1 MNIYHVITMTV
12 FAVIGIKGGRM
23 LSTLYA
29 VELGASPFN
38 AGLLI
43 ATYAVFPLLLAVH
56 AGRIADR
63 YGVRLP
69 LLAGSAGMCAGV
81 LLPYFVR
88 GLPAVYAGAALTG
101 AAFIFLQV
109 STHALTGAL
118 GEGAARTRNFS
129 LFSLGMSVTDF
140 LGPVVAGLAIDH
152 LGHRKAYLC
161 LGATSIAAVLV
172 VMYFFRRMPRASHAE
187 GGGEARRALDLVG
200 IPDLRRILLASGLV
214 MTGIDLFL
222 LYLPL
227 YGHSIGLSATA
238 IGLVMGACAVAG
250 FVVRA
255 ALPALVK
262 RLTEER
268 ALLYSLF
275 LSAAAFS
282 LIPLFAHAWILGAVS
297 FGLGLGL
304 GLGQPLT
311 LVLTYNFSPAGRAGE
326 ALGLRLTVS
335 NLTHVVMPVLFGIMG
350 SVLGLSWVFWITAA
364 LLGIGGH
371 FSRKKSGGAQV

>member
-1 MNIYHVITMTV
+1 MNIHQVIAMAM

-43 ATYAVFPLLLAVH
+43 ASYAVFPLLLAMH

-69 LLAGSAGMCAGV
+69 LLAGSTGMCAGV

-109 STHALTGAL
+109 ATHALTGAL

-129 LFSLGMSVTDF
+129 VFALGMSVTDF

-152 LGHRKAYLC
+152 LDHRKAFLC
-161 LGATSIAAVLV
+161 LGASTVVAVLV
-172 VMYFFRRMPRASHAE
+172 VLYFFRRMPRTTHAS
-187 GGGEARRALDLVG
+187 GGGQAQRALDLVG

-214 MTGIDLFL
+214 MTGIDLFQ

-227 YGHSIGLSATA
+227 YGHSIGMSATA
-238 IGLVMGACAVAG
+238 IGLVMGACAAAG
-250 FVVRA
+250 FAVRTA
-255 ALPALVK
+255 IPALVK
-262 RLTEER
+262 RFTEER

-282 LIPLFAHAWILGAVS
+282 LIPVFSHAWVLGAVA

-335 NLTHVVMPVLFGIMG
+335 NLIHVVMPVLFGTMG
-350 SVLGLSWVFWITAA
+350 SALGLSWVFWITAA
-364 LLGIGGH
+364 ILVIGGY
-371 FSRKKSGGAQV
+371 FSRKKSDGART

>member
-1 MNIYHVITMTV
+1 MNIYQVITMTV

-88 GLPAVYAGAALTG
+88 GLPAVYAGAAITG
-101 AAFIFLQV
+101 TAFIFLQV
-109 STHALTGAL
+109 SMHALTGAL

-129 LFSLGMSVTDF
+129 LFSLGMSVSDF
-140 LGPVVAGLAIDH
+140 LGPVMAGLAIDH
-152 LGHRKAYLC
+152 LGHRKAFLY
-161 LGATSIAAVLV
+161 LGASSVTAVLV
-172 VMYFFRRMPRASHAE
+172 VLYFFRRMPRVARTA
-187 GGGEARRALDLVG
+187 GGGQAQRAFDLVG
-200 IPDLRRILLASGLV
+200 IPDLRRIFLASGLV
-214 MTGIDLFL
+214 MTGIDLFQ

-227 YGHSIGLSATA
+227 YGHSIGMSATA
-238 IGLVMGACAVAG
+238 IGLVMGACAAAS
-250 FVVRA
+250 FVVRIA
-255 ALPALVK
+255 IPSLVK
-262 RLTEER
+262 RFTEEGV
-268 ALLYSLF
+268 LLYSLF

-282 LIPLFAHAWILGAVS
+282 LIPVFSHAWMLGAVS

-326 ALGLRLTVS
+326 ALGLRLTMN
-335 NLTHVVMPVLFGIMG
+335 NLAHVVMPVLFGIMG

-364 LLGIGGH
+364 LLVFGGH
-371 FSRKKSGGAQV
+371 FSRKKNGRMGV